1 MILVDT
7 APLVAL
13 CDPTDGLH
21 ATAVRDLHQ
30 LRRIPL
36 VVCAPVLTETCFH
49 LARSAQ
55 RQRLRRVLIEFS
67 VIPYVSDREG
77 ELWLAVLDWLAH
89 YAEHEPDF
97 ADGYLA
103 VVSGL
108 ERRSKVW
115 TYDSEFRTT
124 WRRNDGTR
132 IPLAVN

>member
-13 CDPTDGLH
+13 CDPTDGLY
-21 ATAVRDLHQ
+21 ATAARDLH
-30 LRRIPL
+30 
-36 VVCAPVLTETCFH
+36 
-49 LARSAQ
+49 
-55 RQRLRRVLIEFS
+55 RLRRLLTEFS
-67 VIPYVSDREG
+67 VIPYASDREG
-77 ELWLAVLDWLAH
+77 ELWLAVLDWLAR

-103 VVSGL
+103 VVSGI
-108 ERRSKVW
+108 ERRCRVW

-124 WRRNDGTR
+124 WRRSDGTR

>member
-21 ATAVRDLHQ
+21 ATAVRDLDR
-30 LRRIPL
+30 LRRTPL
-36 VVCAPVLTETCFH
+36 VVCTPVLTEACFH
-49 LARSAQ
+49 LAREAQ
-55 RQRLRRVLIEFS
+55 RQRLRRLLTEFS
-67 VIPYVSDREG
+67 IVPYASDREG
-77 ELWLAVLDWLAH
+77 ELWLDVLEWLAR

-103 VVSGL
+103 VVSGI
-108 ERRSKVW
+108 ERRFKVW

>member
-21 ATAVRDLHQ
+21 ATAARDLHR
-30 LRRIPL
+30 LRRTPL
-36 VVCAPVLTETCFH
+36 VLCAPVLTETCFH
-49 LARSAQ
+49 LARAAQ
-55 RQRLRRVLIEFS
+55 RQRLRRVLEEFS
-67 VIPYVSDREG
+67 ITPYASDHE
-77 ELWLAVLDWLAH
+77 EALWLDVLDWLAR

-103 VVSGL
+103 VVSGI
-108 ERRSKVW
+108 ERQSKVW

-124 WRRNDGTR
+124 WRRRDGTR
-132 IPLAVN
+132 IPLAVS